1 LKTRKEGGILL
12 FKRGGLGM
20 RIGAHY
26 LGNRRCAFSVWA
38 PFLSD
43 VALKLVSPLEE
54 TIPMNRVEKGYWR
67 ITLNDVPR
75 GTHYVYELEKTTERP
90 DPASNFQP
98 QGVHGPSEIVDHS
111 AFQWEDESWSGICL
125 EKMVIY
131 ELHVGAFSTE
141 GTFEAIIPRLDELCD
156 FGINAIS
163 LMPVAQFPGERNWGY
178 DGAYPFA
185 VQNSYGGPKG
195 LKRLINT
202 CHKRDMAV
210 ILDVVYNHLGPEGNY
225 LWNFAPYFTEKYRTP
240 WGSAVNF
247 DDPYSDYVRNFFIE
261 NAIHWYRNY
270 HMDALRLDAI
280 HAIYDMSAKHF
291 LQELAERV
299 EDFSNEQG
307 RKFYLI
313 AESDLND
320 VRVIRPRELGGYGID
335 AQWCDDFQHALHT
348 MLTAEK
354 TGYYMD
360 FGNTEHLVKSFAE
373 GFVIS
378 WQYSEYRKR
387 HHGSSSKYIPAHQ
400 FIVFSQNHDQVG
412 NRMLGERLS
421 KLVSFEALKLAAGAV
436 LLSPYIPLLFMG
448 EEYGEESPF
457 LYFVSHSDPDLIAA
471 VREGRKGEFRA
482 FQRQGEPPDPQSHE
496 TFLQSKLKWEK
507 RTEGKHRVLLEF
519 YKRLIKLRRE
529 IPALANLDKNG
540 LEVSQV
546 KEENVVLLHRCRN
559 RSQVFCIMNFHSAD
573 LDLNLKPPKGRWRK
587 ILDSSD
593 EKWTGPGASL
603 PEKIERGQYS
613 TIRSHSVVLYE
624 MEV

>member
-1 LKTRKEGGILL
+1 
-12 FKRGGLGM
+12 M

-54 TIPMNRVEKGYWR
+54 TIPMNRVEKGYWG
-67 ITLNDVPR
+67 ITLNDVPP

-90 DPASNFQP
+90 DPASNYQP
-98 QGVHGPSEIVDHS
+98 QGVHGPSEIIDHS
-111 AFQWEDESWSGICL
+111 AFRWEDENWSGICL

-131 ELHVGAFSTE
+131 ELHVGTFSTE
-141 GTFEAIIPRLDELCD
+141 GTFEAIIPRIDELCD
-156 FGINAIS
+156 LGINAIN

-178 DGAYPFA
+178 DGTYPFA
-185 VQNSYGGPKG
+185 VQNSYGGPEG
-195 LKRLINT
+195 LKWLINT

-247 DDPYSDYVRNFFIE
+247 DDPYSDHVRNFFIE

-270 HMDALRLDAI
+270 HIDALRLDAI

-307 RKFYLI
+307 RRFYLI

-373 GFVIS
+373 GFVFS

-387 HHGSSSKYIPAHQ
+387 HHGSSSKYIPANQ

-421 KLVSFEALKLAAGAV
+421 KLVSFEALKLAAGAI

-482 FQRQGEPPDPQSHE
+482 FQWQGEPPDPQSHE
-496 TFLQSKLKWEK
+496 TFLQSKLKWGK
-507 RTEGKHRVLLEF
+507 RTEEKHRVLLEF
-519 YKRLIKLRRE
+519 YKRLIRLRRE

-559 RSQVFCIMNFHSAD
+559 ESQVFCIMNFHNAD
-573 LDLNLKPPKGRWRK
+573 LDLSLNAPKRRWRK
-587 ILDSSD
+587 ILDSSA
-593 EKWTGPGASL
+593 EKWMGPGASL
-603 PEKIERGQYS
+603 PENIEPGQHS
-613 TIRSHSVVLYE
+613 TIRSLSVVVYE